1 MNGCSRSP
9 WIHLR
14 TVLDRYHFS
23 FKRLNTPRVNAPMK
37 RCKSSR
43 KDMLNQ
49 RPLARHIIMRF
60 STKAIHA
67 GQDPDPA
74 TGSVTVPVYLT
85 STYMQVKP
93 GREGKYAYSRTAN
106 PTRTALAQR
115 LAALEDGKVGLA
127 FSSGLAATTTVL
139 MLLRKGDHV
148 IAGDDIYGGT
158 YRLFD
163 QVLRNYGLQFT
174 YVDPRSPDNVEK
186 AVRKN
191 TKMIWIETPT
201 NPLMRVVDIRAIS
214 KIATK
219 NHTMLVVDNT
229 FASPY
234 LQNPLKLGADISV
247 HSTTKYLGGHS
258 DLIGGAAITADA
270 DIGKRLKFLQNAVG
284 AVPGP
289 LDCWLVLRGI
299 KALAVRMDRH
309 NSNAKQIREFLLKQ
323 PKIEQVY
330 YPGLPDHPQRDVVK
344 RQMRGYGGMLSFEL
358 KGGFRE
364 CEKLL
369 TKLSVFTLAESLG
382 GVESLIEHPAS
393 MTHAS
398 IPRQRRKEQGIK
410 DTLIRMSVG
419 IEDVEDLLDDL
430 QRGFKGL

>member
-1 MNGCSRSP
+1 
-9 WIHLR
+9 
-14 TVLDRYHFS
+14 
-23 FKRLNTPRVNAPMK
+23 
-37 RCKSSR
+37 
-43 KDMLNQ
+43 
-49 RPLARHIIMRF
+49 MRF
-60 STKAIHA
+60 STKAIHV
-67 GQDPDPA
+67 GQEPEA
-74 TGSVTVPVYLT
+74 ETGSVTVPVFLA
-85 STYMQVKP
+85 STYRQSEP
-93 GREGKYAYSRTAN
+93 GKEGKYVYSRTAN
-106 PTRTALAQR
+106 PTRTALEEC
-115 LAALEDGKVGLA
+115 LASLEEAKYGLA

-139 MLLRKGDHV
+139 LLLRKGDHV

-163 QVLRNYGLQFT
+163 QVLRNYGLQFSF
-174 YVDPRSPDNVEK
+174 VDPRSPDKVEK

-191 TKMIWIETPT
+191 TRMIWIETPT

-219 NHTMLVVDNT
+219 NHTVLVVDNT

-234 LQNPLKLGADISV
+234 LQNPLKHGADISV

-270 DIGKRLKFLQNAVG
+270 DIGMRLKFLQNAVG

-299 KALAVRMDRH
+299 KTLALRMERH
-309 NSNAKQIREFLLKQ
+309 DQNARKIVDYLLKQ
-323 PKIEQVY
+323 PKILRVN
-330 YPGLPDHPQRDVVK
+330 YPGLKDHPQRDVVK

-358 KGGFRE
+358 KGGLAE
-364 CEKLL
+364 CKKLL
-369 TKLSVFTLAESLG
+369 KKLRVFTVAESLG

-398 IPRQRRKEQGIK
+398 VPRERRLQLGVS
-410 DTLIRMSVG
+410 DGLIRVSTGV
-419 IEDVEDLLDDL
+419 EDAEDLLEDL
-430 QRGFKGL
+430 ERAFRTS

>member
-1 MNGCSRSP
+1 
-9 WIHLR
+9 
-14 TVLDRYHFS
+14 
-23 FKRLNTPRVNAPMK
+23 
-37 RCKSSR
+37 
-43 KDMLNQ
+43 
-49 RPLARHIIMRF
+49 MRF

-85 STYMQVKP
+85 STFMQPRP
-93 GREGKYAYSRTAN
+93 GREGKYVYSRTAN
-106 PTRTALAQR
+106 PTRN
-115 LAALEDGKVGLA
+115 ALEESLTSLEEGKVGLA

-139 MLLRKGDHV
+139 MLLQKGDHV

-163 QVLRNYGLQFT
+163 QILKNYGLQFT
-174 YVDPRSPDNVEK
+174 FVDPRFLDKVEK

-214 KIATK
+214 RIAK
-219 NHTMLVVDNT
+219 KSKALLVVDNT

-234 LQNPLKLGADISV
+234 LQNPLRLGADISV

-258 DLIGGAAITADA
+258 DLIGGAAITSSAEV
-270 DIGKRLKFLQNAVG
+270 GQRLKFLQNAVG
-284 AVPGP
+284 AIPGP

-299 KALAVRMDRH
+299 KTLPVRMDRH
-309 NSNAKQIREFLLKQ
+309 SSNAKQVSEFLQKQ
-323 PKIEQVY
+323 PEVENVY
-330 YPGLPDHPQRDVVK
+330 YPGLPDHPQREIVK
-344 RQMRGYGGMLSFEL
+344 RQMRGHGGMLSFEL
-358 KGGFRE
+358 KGGFGK

-369 TKLSVFTLAESLG
+369 KQLRVFTLAESLG

-398 IPRQRRKEQGIK
+398 IPQKRRIEKGITDK
-410 DTLIRMSVG
+410 LIRVSVG
-419 IEDVEDLLDDL
+419 IEDVEDLLEDL